1 MSAHHNSQELKKIA
15 DKLRLNIIHM
25 VVKAKGGHLGGSFSV
40 IDILVGLYLG
50 NFLKYD
56 PKNPKWSERDYF
68 IFSKGHS
75 CLALYNVLVAA
86 GYFEK
91 EILNTYCCD
100 GGMLAGHPKHDSVPG
115 VEISSGS
122 LGHGLPIS
130 VGLALAHKLKSNKNK
145 TICLVGDGECNEG
158 SVWEALMAGAQFK
171 LKNLILIIDSN
182 KLESLDLVE
191 NILSI
196 EPLGSR
202 LRDFGWQVK
211 EIDGHNISQLLSVL
225 NSEVGLGDRPLAIIA
240 HTIKG
245 KGVSFMENDAKWHHR
260 KLTQEEALLA
270 IKEIEERIDN
280 A

>member
-25 VVKAKGGHLGGSFSV
+25 VVKANGGHLGGSFSV

-56 PKNPKWSERDYF
+56 PKNPKWLDRDYF
-68 IFSKGHS
+68 IFSKGH
-75 CLALYNVLVAA
+75 CCMALYNVLVEA
-86 GYFEK
+86 GYFEH
-91 EILNTYCCD
+91 EILSTYCCD
-100 GGMLAGHPKHDSVPG
+100 GGILAGHPKHDSVPG
-115 VEISSGS
+115 IEISSGS

-130 VGLALAHKLKSNKNK
+130 VGLALAHKLKGKANK

-202 LRDFGWQVK
+202 LRNFGWQVK
-211 EIDGHNISQLLSVL
+211 EVDGHNIEQLLSALSIEMV
-225 NSEVGLGDRPLAIIA
+225 SEDRPLAIIA

-245 KGVSFMENDAKWHHR
+245 KGVSFMENDPKWHHR

-270 IKEIEERIDN
+270 IKEIEERIEH